1 MRLQTMLFLKAKTD
15 EFRRKPQPERD
26 EVEACTGVARARGQ
40 VVWASRL
47 RRAVMSPEK
56 MLLMQ
61 A

>member
-1 MRLQTMLFLKAKTD
+1 MRLQTILFLKGKTD

-47 RRAVMSPEK
+47 RRAVMSPEE